1 MPGIN
6 NHLSAWKHQLFS
18 DKKIFFSFYV
28 SDSHSEGKMNFYSSV
43 TSLLLLAKKKK
54 SYKIFECN

>member
-54 SYKIFECN
+54 KL